1 MSNARAQHDAEPM
14 ETVFLERPR
23 CPVCECHELETVRS
37 YGDQGDGSLLQRK
50 RCKDC
55 GHKFKIVWE

>member
-1 MSNARAQHDAEPM
+1 MSTDNAQHDREPM

-23 CPVCECHELETVRS
+23 CSVCECYDLETIRS
-37 YGDQGDGSLLQRK
+37 YDQGDGSIMQRK

-55 GHKFKIVWE
+55 GYKFKVVWE